1 MAKITDELIGE
12 LEYKDDSFYKTEKF
26 DMYGYPNEICIKFH
40 SISNKK
46 ISEEQKVAYKKYMS
60 RKDDYFKEIPQVLLD
75 SYKLNYDEISKRVDV
90 EGTEHDINNINTQ
103 TIVKMFIFETLYF
116 DSKCNYGWICKCGW
130 TEDKTIAILLSEETP
145 RILTPSQLYDYRK
158 IDDPVFGEM
167 IYDDDFWET
176 HETKV
181 IYGKEKHVR
190 IVTDD
195 YDGSISEDAQKSYK
209 KYKENESHYFDT
221 IPEAL
226 LSYYLKN
233 YENVKEMWR
242 VPRQYNKNN
251 ISKDNIMELI
261 DFKELYIDEDGQ
273 CAWLCECPWE
283 EDDGIAFV
291 LSRKKVRVELQT
303 DIL

>member
-1 MAKITDELIGE
+1 MKDNVLGNI
-12 LEYKDDSFYKTEKF
+12 EYQDGAWIREETIEV
-26 DMYGYPNEICIKFH
+26 YGKSRDISIEIRADNQKSPLDIQKKAYQLFLSNRENYLKQMPLAFLNEYIFNYEDI
-40 SISNKK
+40 
-46 ISEEQKVAYKKYMS
+46 QKRFTFSDNSPLLKENINEVVIMQTVA
-60 RKDDYFKEIPQVLLD
+60 PLVLLI
-75 SYKLNYDEISKRVDV
+75 DEK
-90 EGTEHDINNINTQ
+90 G
-103 TIVKMFIFETLYF
+103 
-116 DSKCNYGWICKCGW
+116 NYGWICKCGW

-176 HETKV
+176 HETKD

-209 KYKENESHYFDT
+209 NYKENESHYFDI

-242 VPRQYNKNN
+242 VPHQYNKKS
-251 ISKDNIMELI
+251 ISKDNVMELI

>member
-26 DMYGYPNEICIKFH
+26 DMYGYPNEIEIKFH
-40 SISNKK
+40 SVSNKK

-167 IYDDDFWET
+167 IYDASWEKR
-176 HETKV
+176 EKKLL
-181 IYGKEKHVR
+181 YGKEKLVR
-190 IVTDD
+190 IATCDYKDGITDVHR
-195 YDGSISEDAQKSYK
+195 ASYR
-209 KYKENESHYFDT
+209 KYQENEARYLEE
-221 IPEAL
+221 IPRVL
-226 LSYYLKN
+226 LEYYLSM
-233 YENVKEMWR
+233 YDEIKEYWR
-242 VPRQYNKNN
+242 VPRAYTKKNVTQE
-251 ISKDNIMELI
+251 NIMDLI
-261 DFKELYIDEDGQ
+261 DFRTLYFRYNGMF
-273 CAWLCECPWE
+273 AWLCECPWE
-283 EDDGIAFV
+283 EECGIAFV
-291 LSRKKVRVELQT
+291 LSDEKVRVELQT